1 MAATAASS
9 AILFTDMFAVSAVDK
24 GASSRSW
31 DESTTSDET

>member
-24 GASSRSW
+24 GASSRLV
-31 DESTTSDET
+31 DSTTLG